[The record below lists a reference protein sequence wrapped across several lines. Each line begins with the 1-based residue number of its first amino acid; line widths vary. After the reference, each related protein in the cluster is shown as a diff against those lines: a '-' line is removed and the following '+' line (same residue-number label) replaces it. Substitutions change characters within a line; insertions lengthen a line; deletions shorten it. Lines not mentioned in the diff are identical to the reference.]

1 MKGTFTF
8 SPLTFNSDCFYDFCL
23 QTDAQGFLEQT
34 LASEKLS
41 RTALEHRT
49 RLLVKLTGLMKE
61 YDNHQMEMYI
71 DMSPALRS
79 FFHPSD
85 SSTSDNSSVKDT
97 GMHIKRG
104 GRLFVPPIKEKGG
117 ERRGKNNSKLLYI
130 YKSR

>member
-1 MKGTFTF
+1 
-8 SPLTFNSDCFYDFCL
+8 
-23 QTDAQGFLEQT
+23 
-34 LASEKLS
+34 
-41 RTALEHRT
+41 
-49 RLLVKLTGLMKE
+49 MKE

-97 GMHIKRG
+97 GMHIKSH
-104 GRLFVPPIKEKGG
+104 LFHLLKKNKGEKGG
-117 ERRGKNNSKLLYI
+117 KTTVNYM

>member
-1 MKGTFTF
+1 MYLQSNGGDLHLF
-8 SPLTFNSDCFYDFCL
+8 SPLTFSIVYL
-23 QTDAQGFLEQT
+23 QIDAQGFLEQT

-85 SSTSDNSSVKDT
+85 GSTSDNSSVKDT
-97 GMHIKRG
+97 G
-104 GRLFVPPIKEKGG
+104 
-117 ERRGKNNSKLLYI
+117 
-130 YKSR
+130 